1 MPFILRRMPEEASM
15 RCETPGADLLSP
27 PVTNK
32 TIFPA
37 LLLFLLAQKP
47 DHGYGLFERMESV
60 FGEFMSVGTNRIYP
74 TLQRFE
80 DLGLIT
86 GRWDH
91 PTKRRRRIYSV
102 TSDGLA
108 TLRQLQQQMQPH
120 LDSLL
125 RSITSMRE
133 LLSGDAVD
141 VAS

>member
-1 MPFILRRMPEEASM
+1 M
-15 RCETPGADLLSP
+15 RYETPGADLLTS

-47 DHGYGLFERMESV
+47 DHGYGVLERMEGV
-60 FGEFMSVGTNRIYP
+60 FGEFMTVSTNRIYP

-91 PTKRRRRIYSV
+91 PTKRKRRIYSV
-102 TSDGLA
+102 TSQGLV
-108 TLRQLQQQMQPH
+108 TLRHLQEQMQPH
-120 LDSLL
+120 LDSLV
-125 RSITSMRE
+125 RSITTMRE
-133 LLSGDAVD
+133 LVAGDVVD